1 MMRMRYLALTSL
13 SISVLTLALVS
24 PSGLAQ
30 QPVLP
35 LWPHATPEPA
45 QTTEPEAD
53 VTKPTDAFI
62 SGHRTAR
69 LANVTVPTLTIYS
82 PPASVKNTGA
92 AALVFPGGGYV
103 RLAWDG
109 EGIDTCNWLTSAGM
123 TCLLVKYR
131 VPEKGHYPENF
142 ADLEDAQQAMRIS
155 RQHAKEWHIDPDR
168 IGVVGFSAGG
178 NLAVLM
184 STHSDDKHVESTPAA
199 PDVDTKIDTRPNFAV
214 VVYPA
219 YLVVPSDPANPN
231 SLAATP
237 VAMDPVYTPNKL
249 TPPTFLI
256 QAEND
261 KNYGKNAPVYFQ
273 ALAAAGVPAELHMYA
288 IGGHGFGIHP
298 PGMPEENWTDLANAW
313 LRSIKMIP

>member
-1 MMRMRYLALTSL
+1 MMRMRYLAQISL
-13 SISVLTLALVS
+13 SISFLALTLIS
-24 PSGLAQ
+24 TSGFAQ
-30 QPVLP
+30 QTVLS

-45 QTTEPEAD
+45 QTTEIEID

-69 LANVTVPTLTIYS
+69 LTNVTVPTLTVYS

-109 EGIDTCNWLTSAGM
+109 EGVDTCTWLNSAGM

-131 VPEKGHYPENF
+131 VPEKGHYPDNF

-155 RQHAKEWHIDPDR
+155 RSHAKEWNIDPNR
-168 IGVVGFSAGG
+168 IGVAGFSAGG

-184 STHSDDKHVESTPAA
+184 STHSDDRNVESTPAA
-199 PDVDTKIDTRPNFAV
+199 TDIDAKIDARPNFAI

-219 YLVVPSDPANPN
+219 YLVAPSDPNNPN
-231 SLAATP
+231 SP
-237 VAMDPVYTPNKL
+237 VAMPVSLSPVYMPNKL

-261 KNYGKNAPVYFQ
+261 KTYGKNAPVYFQ
-273 ALAAAGVPAELHMYA
+273 ALAAAGVPVELHMYA
-288 IGGHGFGIHP
+288 TGGHGFGIHP
-298 PGMPEENWTDLANAW
+298 PGMPEEHWTDLADAW